1 MTMSFFFL
9 YIDPGTGSMIVQ
21 MLIAAFLGIAYF
33 FRSIVNFI
41 KSLLGMKVTSPEDE
55 GDT

>member
-1 MTMSFFFL
+1 MVDLMLL

-33 FRSIVNFI
+33 FRSIITFLKSLVGI
-41 KSLLGMKVTSPEDE
+41 KSPENEDE
-55 GDT
+55 TNL